1 MFKIALNA
9 GHYLNTPGKRCLKK
23 LDKNETR
30 EWVLN
35 NRICDLV
42 EKNLKAYTGYSLL
55 RIDDTTGKTDIS
67 VEKRAQKANEFGA
80 DIYVSLH
87 HNAGIKGGK
96 GGGIMVYTYLK
107 VDAKTKKL
115 QKAVYD
121 NLIKYTALKG
131 DRAEPLAKADFAECR
146 LTKMPA
152 ILIENGF
159 MDSSTDVPVI
169 LSEEFATNSAKALT
183 EAIVAFGALKKIPK
197 ETTTYYVQAGAFGSK
212 ANAENLV
219 KKLKA
224 AGFSATIKVEKKK

>member
-9 GHYLNTPGKRCLKK
+9 GHYLNTSGKRCLKK

-30 EWVLN
+30 EWTLN

-67 VEKRAQKANEFGA
+67 VEKRAQKANDFGA

-107 VDAKTKKL
+107 VDTKTKKL
-115 QKAVYD
+115 QKTVYD
-121 NLIKYTALKG
+121 KLIKYTALKG

-159 MDSSTDVPVI
+159 MDSSTDVPV
-169 LSEEFATNSAKALT
+169 
-183 EAIVAFGALKKIPK
+183 
-197 ETTTYYVQAGAFGSK
+197 
-212 ANAENLV
+212 
-219 KKLKA
+219 
-224 AGFSATIKVEKKK
+224 